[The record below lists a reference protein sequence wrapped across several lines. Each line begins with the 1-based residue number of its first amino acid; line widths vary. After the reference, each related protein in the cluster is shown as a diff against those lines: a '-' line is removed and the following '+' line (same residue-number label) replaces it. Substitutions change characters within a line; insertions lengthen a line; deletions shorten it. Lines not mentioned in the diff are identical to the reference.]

1 MTLLVGLVHMASFG
15 PSYLQ
20 EVEVVK
26 QIIII
31 LLHH

>member
-15 PSYLQ
+15 PSLQ
-20 EVEVVK
+20 AVEVVK